1 MNLDKNTLENILQD
15 ILKIPSP
22 TGYTKNVTN
31 YIKNLL
37 EKYQVKFIETN
48 KGAISASIAGE
59 SIEEKT
65 VTAHI
70 DTLGAMVKEIKDS
83 GKISITPIG
92 SYMMNT
98 IEGEDCM
105 IHTLSDNV
113 YSGTVQTVKPSV
125 HISGDE
131 ARELKRSSENMELI
145 LDEKVF
151 SKKDA
156 LDLGINV
163 GDFISFDTK
172 TKITEKGFVKS
183 RYLDDKASAAIL
195 LYTIIYIKE
204 NSISLPYTT
213 NFFFSNLEEVGIGGS
228 SNISPLTKEFVA
240 VDMGAP
246 GPNQNSTEYAVSIC
260 AKDSSGPFNLELRK
274 KLINIAEREGIDYRI
289 DIYPHYSS
297 DAAAALHAGYDIKT
311 ALIGPGVFASHAY
324 ERTHMDSIINTFKLL
339 IEYLKQK

>member
-1 MNLDKNTLENILQD
+1 MNLNQKLLENILED
-15 ILKIPSP
+15 VLNIPSP
-22 TGYTKNVTN
+22 TGYTKDITN

-37 EKYQVKFIETN
+37 EKYQVKYIVTN
-48 KGAISASIAGE
+48 KGAVSAVIPGE

-70 DTLGAMVKEIKDS
+70 DTLGAMVKEIKES
-83 GKISITPIG
+83 GKLSITPIG

-98 IEGEDCM
+98 IEGEDCT
-105 IHTLSDNV
+105 IHTLSDKK
-113 YSGTVQTVKPSV
+113 YSGTVQTIKPSV

-131 ARELKRSSENMELI
+131 ARNLKRSDENMELI
-145 LDEKVF
+145 LDEKIF
-151 SKKDA
+151 SKKDVLA
-156 LDLGINV
+156 LGINV
-163 GDFISFDTK
+163 GDFISFNTK
-172 TKITEKGFVKS
+172 TKITDKGFVKS

-195 LYTIIYIKE
+195 LYTIIHIKE
-204 NSISLPYTT
+204 NKISLPYTT
-213 NFFFSNLEEVGIGGS
+213 NFLFSNLEEIGLGGS
-228 SNISPLTKEFVA
+228 SNISPRTKEFVA

-274 KLINIAEREGIDYRI
+274 KLIDIAEREGIDYRV

-297 DAAAALHAGYDIKT
+297 DASAALKAGYDIKA

-324 ERTHMDSIINTFKLL
+324 ERTHMDSVINTFKLL
-339 IEYLKQK
+339 LGYLKQK

>member
-1 MNLDKNTLENILQD
+1 MNLDQNMLKGILED
-15 ILKIPSP
+15 ILNIPSP
-22 TGYTKNVTN
+22 TGYTKDITK

-37 EKYQVKFIETN
+37 ERYQVKFTETN
-48 KGAISASIAGE
+48 KGAVSAVISGE

-65 VTAHI
+65 LTAHI
-70 DTLGAMVKEIKDS
+70 DTLGAMATEIKS
-83 GKISITPIG
+83 NGRLSITPIG
-92 SYMMNT
+92 GYMMNT
-98 IEGEDCM
+98 IEGENC
-105 IHTLSDNV
+105 IVYTLSDKK
-113 YSGTVQTVKPSV
+113 YSGTVQTLKPSV
-125 HISGDE
+125 HISGE
-131 ARELKRSSENMELI
+131 ESYNLKRSPENMELI

-151 SKKDA
+151 SKEDVSA
-156 LDLGINV
+156 LGINV

-172 TKITEKGFVKS
+172 TRITENGFVKS

-204 NSISLPYTT
+204 NKINLPYTT
-213 NFFFSNLEEVGIGGS
+213 NFFFSNMEEIGLGGS
-228 SNISPLTKEFVA
+228 SNISPRTKEFIA

-274 KLINIAEREGIDYRI
+274 KLVDIAEKEGIDYRV
-289 DIYPHYSS
+289 DIYPHYAS
-297 DAAAALHAGYDIKT
+297 DVLAALRAGYDIKA

-324 ERTHMDSIINTFKLL
+324 ERTHMDSIINTLKLL